1 VTASP
6 QTQEG
11 AGAPEGTGSRG
22 KARRVVLGWLATAG
36 GAAAVVL
43 ALLWLY
49 AEYAPAMNDFEVY
62 YYGGT
67 KVLQTGE
74 AGISELY
81 APRDGLPFTYPPFAA
96 LLFAGLA
103 TMGLGQSGQLFI
115 WAALGGAAVVSAWLS
130 RHYFGLTRWRD
141 TFADW
146 RFRTV
151 ALAGTGAIVLLGPW
165 RDTFVFGQINI
176 ILMGL
181 VLADFA
187 LHGKIAGG

>member
-1 VTASP
+1 MTASP

-11 AGAPEGTGSRG
+11 AGTRQDAGRPGTGSHG
-22 KARRVVLGWLATAG
+22 KARRVFLGWLATAG

-43 ALLWLY
+43 ALVWLY
-49 AEYAPAMNDFEVY
+49 AGYAPAMNDFEVY

-67 KVLQTGE
+67 KVLQAGE

-103 TMGLGQSGQLFI
+103 TMSLGQSGQLFI
-115 WAALGGAAVVSAWLS
+115 WAALGGAAVVSAWLA

-141 TFADW
+141 AL
-146 RFRTV
+146 RT
-151 ALAGTGAIVLLGPW
+151 GGSGRWPW
-165 RDTFVFGQINI
+165 PEPGRSCCWGRGVTPSCSGRSTSS
-176 ILMGL
+176 
-181 VLADFA
+181 
-187 LHGKIAGG
+187 

>member
-1 VTASP
+1 MTASP

-11 AGAPEGTGSRG
+11 AGTRAGDRRPGST
-22 KARRVVLGWLATAG
+22 ARRAVLGWLATAG

-49 AEYAPAMNDFEVY
+49 AEYAPVMNDFEVY

-103 TMGLGQSGQLFI
+103 TMSLGQSGQLFI
-115 WAALGGAAVVSAWLS
+115 WRRAGRGRGG
-130 RHYFGLTRWRD
+130 
-141 TFADW
+141 
-146 RFRTV
+146 FR
-151 ALAGTGAIVLLGPW
+151 LAQPGTTSG
-165 RDTFVFGQINI
+165 
-176 ILMGL
+176 
-181 VLADFA
+181 
-187 LHGKIAGG
+187 